1 MSSILSEQN
10 LPTLRRRNI
19 GRRWPSLPC
28 APAAV
33 FLPRPPPEP
42 RLLPFIACP
51 PHRYRTDR
59 RDRHPAHR
67 ADPRPAA
74 DPPADRARR
83 GGGATFRCGGGA
95 GGRPPPPPCRPGT
108 TRGVRRR

>member
-10 LPTLRRRNI
+10 LHTLRRRNI

-28 APAAV
+28 APATV

-51 PHRYRTDR
+51 PHRCRTDR
-59 RDRHPAHR
+59 RDRHPARR
-67 ADPRPAA
+67 AAPRPAA
-74 DPPADRARR
+74 DPPAGRARR
-83 GGGATFRCGGGA
+83 GGGATCRCGGRA
-95 GGRPPPPPCRPGT
+95 CARPRLPL
-108 TRGVRRR
+108 RRRERSGGG